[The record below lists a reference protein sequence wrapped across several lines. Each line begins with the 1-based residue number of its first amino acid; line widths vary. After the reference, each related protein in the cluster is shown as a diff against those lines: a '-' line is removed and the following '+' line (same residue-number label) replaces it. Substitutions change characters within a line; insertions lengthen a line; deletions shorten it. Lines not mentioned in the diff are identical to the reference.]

1 MSWRDQI
8 ASEALTWVGT
18 KYHHKGRIK
27 GVGVDC
33 GGLIYEVYKKVMGLP
48 HEPFP
53 DNYAE
58 DWGLHKDNNEIY
70 LDFIMPYVVPT
81 DRLLVGDLVMIQFG
95 RSFAH
100 GTIYIGNN
108 KVVHAYGRTG
118 SGSVVVSKL
127 EAFKIGNASRPM
139 KQFALD
145 SKWHS

>member
-18 KYHHKGRIK
+18 KYHHRGRIK

-33 GGLIYEVYKKVMGLP
+33 GGLIYETYKKVLGIP
-48 HEPFP
+48 HEPYP
-53 DNYAE
+53 TEYAE
-58 DWGLHKDNNEIY
+58 DWGLHKENNEIY
-70 LDFIMPYVVPT
+70 LEFIMPYIIPT
-81 DRLLVGDLVMIQFG
+81 NNLLPGDLVMFKFG

-127 EAFKIGNASRPM
+127 SAFKIGDASRES
-139 KQFALD
+139 KQFTLD
-145 SKWHS
+145 AKWHS